1 MSKKTFIISVL
12 ASILLATLAFA
23 EECVPTLDSQ
33 ICVGESH
40 DSVITKIDKSY
51 ATRQI
56 VNQGPYG
63 PIVDRS
69 YSYHGQTFTLRFERT
84 SSSGPFRL
92 TKIVK

>member
-1 MSKKTFIISVL
+1 MWRKSLIISVIIN
-12 ASILLATLAFA
+12 ILLTTLALA
-23 EECVPTLDSQ
+23 EECIPTLNSQ
-33 ICVGESH
+33 VCVGESH

-69 YSYHGQTFTLRFERT
+69 YSYHGQNFTLRFERT

-92 TKIVK
+92 TKITK

>member
-1 MSKKTFIISVL
+1 MLRRFLIISAL
-12 ASILLATLAFA
+12 ASILHATLSFA
-23 EECVPTLDSQ
+23 EECIPTLDSQ

-56 VNQGPYG
+56 VSQGPYG

-69 YSYHGQTFTLRFERT
+69 YSYNGQNFTLRFERT
-84 SSSGPFRL
+84 SSSGSFRL
-92 TKIVK
+92 TKIIK